1 MATFQ
6 LFDQLLRFPLFLGM
20 SRDDLSQIAG
30 HTKLDF
36 LKEPA
41 HSVLYRSDTTCTHL
55 CFLLSGTVTSE
66 TRSDDGSYSL
76 TEQMS
81 APVILQPE
89 ALFGY
94 QQRYTHTFKSLTP
107 VALLR
112 IDRSEVVRLSET
124 FLIFRINMLNLL
136 ATQTQKLLHQPWRRC
151 PQSLEERII
160 RFIAQRCILPAGPK
174 TVRILMT
181 QLAAEVGDSRLD
193 VSRALNRLQGE
204 GLLTLHRGRIEVPQM
219 ERLLAY

>member
-6 LFDQLLRFPLFLGM
+6 LFDQLLQFPLFLGM

-55 CFLLSGTVTSE
+55 CFLLSGTVTAE

-94 QQRYTHTFKSLTP
+94 QQRYTHTGTSERDVPDFPHQHAESAGHTDAETLAPALASLPT
-107 VALLR
+107 VA
-112 IDRSEVVRLSET
+112 
-124 FLIFRINMLNLL
+124 
-136 ATQTQKLLHQPWRRC
+136 
-151 PQSLEERII
+151 
-160 RFIAQRCILPAGPK
+160 
-174 TVRILMT
+174 
-181 QLAAEVGDSRLD
+181 
-193 VSRALNRLQGE
+193 
-204 GLLTLHRGRIEVPQM
+204 
-219 ERLLAY
+219 